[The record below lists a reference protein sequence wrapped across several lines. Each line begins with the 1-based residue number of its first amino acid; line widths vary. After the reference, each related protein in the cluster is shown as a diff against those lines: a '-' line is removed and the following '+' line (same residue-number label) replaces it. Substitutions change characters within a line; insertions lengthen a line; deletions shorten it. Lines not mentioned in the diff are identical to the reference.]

1 MLIMVLFQRL
11 PRHQHYFAQ
20 ILLIYLALISNKRV
34 VHTRFCFCGPR
45 DDLSFNTAGGF
56 LCFYSIVIKIF
67 TVHLF
72 VCTVNCLDQAKAS
85 IACYH
90 IFN

>member
-1 MLIMVLFQRL
+1 MLIMVPFQIAKVSTLFCTDIADLLSFYIEQTCRS
-11 PRHQHYFAQ
+11 YT
-20 ILLIYLALISNKRV
+20 IL
-34 VHTRFCFCGPR
+34 FCGPR

-67 TVHLF
+67 IVHLF